1 MADLKPLAME
11 PPAFIKTDRLV
22 LGYEDRAVVE
32 LSSISVPRE
41 VRLLAICGPSGCG
54 KTTLLRALAGLQRPI
69 SGRVFILGNPVVDA
83 NPSRS
88 YLPQSLCLFPWKSV
102 LQNVE
107 FGLLCQGVKASLRR
121 DRAWSMLDAVGLA
134 HCARSAVQVLSGGMR
149 QRVALARALAT
160 EPDCVFLDEPFS
172 ALDEES
178 TEQLCVLI
186 SKMAARTTRF
196 VVVSHD
202 LRATSYLADLAWVH
216 DGANSFRTVS
226 MLPVNHPRGRDL
238 FDSTAHNA
246 ATLALRTAIR
256 FEGGIHV
263 VGQARLMGSR

>member
-1 MADLKPLAME
+1 VVDLG
-11 PPAFIKTDRLV
+11 V
-22 LGYEDRAVVE
+22 
-32 LSSISVPRE
+32 ISVSRE

-54 KTTLLRALAGLQRPI
+54 KTTLLRALAGLHRPM
-69 SGRVFILGNPVVDA
+69 SGEVFVLGQPVVDA

-107 FGLLCQGVKASLRR
+107 FGLLCRGLQASQRS
-121 DRAWSMLDAVGLA
+121 DRAWAMLGALGLA
-134 HCARSAVQVLSGGMR
+134 HCAHSSVQALSGGMR

-186 SKMAARTTRF
+186 SEMAARTTRF

-202 LRATSYLADLAWVH
+202 LPATAHLADLAWVH
-216 DGANSFRTVS
+216 DGGSSFKPVS
-226 MLPVNHPRGRDL
+226 LPPVQHPRSLD
-238 FDSTAHNA
+238 FFYSTSHNFATSSLRA
-246 ATLALRTAIR
+246 AARFEARTAEVQR
-256 FEGGIHV
+256 
-263 VGQARLMGSR
+263 